1 MGQIEDLE
9 RELESIKYQVGQIQ
23 LGLSRATHAVVDIKE
38 EQKKLQQQLQVRP
51 NMQQAPI
58 QQPQVQANMQ
68 QPFIQQPQVQANMQ
82 QAPIQQPQVQA
93 NMQPGVQPQGM
104 QSQYSGMQGAA
115 PARPMQGQ
123 FSGQA
128 MNQQMQRQQQ
138 FNPAFQQR
146 QQPAFRN
153 IINTNKSSTE
163 SWIGKHLMGV
173 LASVLIFIALILFA
187 SLIIPYLNDAV
198 KIGLMFTVSIALTG
212 FAFYEH
218 RKRPENT
225 FFTALLACGLGCTY
239 LSILVTRIYF
249 KVIGDIAMYVLLLVW
264 AGIILYMG
272 KKESKLFQVIG
283 NAGYIISALL
293 AWNLKDG
300 ALVLPVLAYLLIL
313 GGAFQYN
320 FRKDNMQR
328 LVQSSINLAIIFY
341 FAARIG
347 QNVEKCVP
355 LTVSAIF
362 IVVISAVYFAASLF
376 GKKLINSANK
386 IYFAFASAIVFYMSY
401 LLLADCVEMPDWISL
416 TVFFIIAA
424 VAELAAFLQRNE
436 KEDDTSLFFKH
447 FGIIGWFA
455 IAEIGTYIMYRDFF
469 NTGALFVA
477 LLPIAVYG
485 VKKEYSLFR
494 NQAIILAALMTL
506 LELFGE
512 RSLIFC
518 AVELVYAVI
527 ILTMEGFV
535 VNKSIEFKFIWYFY
549 VQVCIAIFFCT
560 VAGKFAFD
568 TDDYMIMFAVIPVG
582 LFNMLMRVLKFY
594 RDDRGQNNVPALMA
608 LDIVNAMGI
617 LIGLYNIIMI
627 DGVIPQGINIAFTTA
642 LACVNVRRHFAG
654 TNNEKLYTGI
664 KFGIILLFSLI
675 GYDAAGY
682 IVSVVTLAFAILCI
696 FVGFNKN
703 FGAKELRVYGLIL
716 SMFCVVKFIMID
728 ITYENTI
735 GRAISFLISGI
746 LCFGISAIY
755 NHFEKQGQE

>member
-23 LGLSRATHAVVDIKE
+23 LGLSRATHAVADIKE
-38 EQKKLQQQLQVRP
+38 EQIKLQQQLQARP
-51 NMQQAPI
+51 NMQQAPMQQPFM
-58 QQPQVQANMQ
+58 QQPQMQANMQ
-68 QPFIQQPQVQANMQ
+68 QT
-82 QAPIQQPQVQA
+82 PIQQPQ
-93 NMQPGVQPQGM
+93 MQPGVQPQGM

-115 PARPMQGQ
+115 PSGPMQGQ
-123 FSGQA
+123 FSRQA
-128 MNQQMQRQQQ
+128 MNQQIQRQQQ

-187 SLIIPYLNDAV
+187 SLIIPYLNDVV

-218 RKRPENT
+218 RKRSENT

-300 ALVLPVLAYLLIL
+300 ALVLPILVYLLIL

-328 LVQSSINLAIIFY
+328 LVQSCINLAIIFY

-355 LTVSAIF
+355 LTVSAIL
-362 IVVISAVYFAASLF
+362 IVVISAVYFVASLF

-386 IYFAFASAIVFYMSY
+386 IYFAFASAIVFYMSF
-401 LLLADCVEMPDWISL
+401 LLLADCMEMPDWISL
-416 TVFFIIAA
+416 TVFFIVAA

-447 FGIIGWFA
+447 FWIIGWFS

-485 VKKEYSLFR
+485 AKKEYTLFR

-535 VNKSIEFKFIWYFY
+535 VNKALELKFIWYFY

-560 VAGKFAFD
+560 VAGKVAFD
-568 TDDYMIMFAVIPVG
+568 TDDYMVMFAVIPVG
-582 LFNMLMRVLKFY
+582 LFNVLMRVLKFY
-594 RDDRGQNNVPALMA
+594 RDDQGQNNMPALMA
-608 LDIVNAMGI
+608 LDIVNALGI
-617 LIGLYNIIMI
+617 LVGLYNIIMI
-627 DGVIPQGINIAFTTA
+627 DGAIPQGINIAFTTA
-642 LACVNVRRHFAG
+642 LASVNVRRHFAG

-675 GYDAAGY
+675 SYDSAGY
-682 IVSVVTLAFAILCI
+682 IVSVATLAFAILCI